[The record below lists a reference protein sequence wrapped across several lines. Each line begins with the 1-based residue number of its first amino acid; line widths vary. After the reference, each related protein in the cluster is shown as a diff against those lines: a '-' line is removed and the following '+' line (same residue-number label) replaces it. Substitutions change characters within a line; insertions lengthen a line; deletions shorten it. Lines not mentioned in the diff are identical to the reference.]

1 MVAARGWM
9 LISGASKGMNTFNIY
24 LILFS
29 PNALQTFNLAI
40 LWEVAHDLMFLLWN
54 ELQLRGGNL

>member
-9 LISGASKGMNTFNIY
+9 LISRASKGINTFNIY
-24 LILFS
+24 LKLFS